1 MNRVLVFGLGRF
13 GGGVAAAR
21 HFAALGAEVVAT
33 DSADEKKLASSIAEV
48 APLGVRLH
56 LGPPREEDF
65 RACDTLVVNPAIP
78 FDHPMV
84 DLARRSGAEIVTELG
99 LTLRRLRGPVVGV
112 TGTNG
117 KSTTSTLIA
126 AMLKRSGR
134 SVALGGNIGH
144 SLLNEAQA
152 HEPGTVAVLEISSFQ
167 LHWLESGLLR
177 PLAAVVTN
185 VTGDHLDRHK
195 TFGHYAASKRRLVDS
210 VPGGGTVVLCADD
223 PTCRAYGQGAR
234 GQVEWFGRDLAP
246 PVPLTSLRL
255 RGAHN
260 LLNAAAACRAALAAG
275 ATQEGCEAA
284 MASFA
289 TLPYRLEPLGE
300 VGGVLRINDSVSTSP
315 EAVAAAIASFDR
327 PVVLL
332 TGGRDKGLP
341 LGPLVE
347 SARRARAVV
356 AYGEMGPRLAREI
369 PGSALEP
376 GFDAAVR
383 RGIAVS
389 RPGDVLLLSPGFSS
403 YDEFPSFDVRG
414 DRFRELVGETA
425 R

>member
-1 MNRVLVFGLGRF
+1 MRRVLVFGLGRF

-21 HFAALGAEVVAT
+21 YFAGLGAEVTAT
-33 DSADEKKLASSIAEV
+33 DSADERKLASSIAGV
-48 APLGVRLH
+48 APLGVRLR
-56 LGPPREEDF
+56 LGPHREEDF
-65 RACDTLVVNPAIP
+65 RNCDTLVVNPAIP
-78 FDHPMV
+78 FDHPLV
-84 DLARRSGAEIVTELG
+84 DLARHRGAEIVTELG
-99 LTLRRLRGPVVGV
+99 LTLRELKGPVVGI

-126 AMLKRSGR
+126 SMLKRSGR

-144 SLLNEAQA
+144 SLLNEARDHA
-152 HEPGTVAVLEISSFQ
+152 PGTVAVLEISSFQ

-177 PLAAVVTN
+177 PVAAVVTN

-195 TFGHYAASKRRLVDS
+195 TFEHYAASKRRLVDA
-210 VPGGGTVVLCADD
+210 VAGGGTVVLCEDD
-223 PTCRAYGQGAR
+223 PTCRGYGQGAR
-234 GQVEWFGRDLAP
+234 GQVRWFGASATP
-246 PVPLTSLRL
+246 PLPLRSLRL
-255 RGAHN
+255 PGAHN
-260 LLNAAAACRAALAAG
+260 RLNAAAACHAALAAG
-275 ATQEGCEAA
+275 ATAAGCEAA
-284 MASFA
+284 MAAFEP
-289 TLPYRLEPLGE
+289 LPYRLESLGE

-315 EAVAAAIASFDR
+315 EAVAAAVASFDR

-332 TGGRDKGLP
+332 TGGRDKGLRLEP
-341 LGPLVE
+341 LIE

-356 AYGEMGPRLAREI
+356 AYGETGPRLAREI
-369 PGSALEP
+369 PGVALEE

-383 RGIAVS
+383 RGISLA

-414 DRFRELVGETA
+414 DRFRELVGEST